1 VLLSD
6 GGLELSGEVVPD
18 ALRAVLADRDPEGDE
33 QLGAHRCGPSAH
45 PPIITEGDLA
55 AYRWIMTG
63 TNLRPFYG
71 RTATGNAVTLPGADF
86 IEVACG
92 LLRRVVEYSDT
103 AGFTEQLEG
112 SR

>member
-1 VLLSD
+1 
-6 GGLELSGEVVPD
+6 
-18 ALRAVLADRDPEGDE
+18 
-33 QLGAHRCGPSAH
+33 
-45 PPIITEGDLA
+45 
-55 AYRWIMTG
+55 
-63 TNLRPFYG
+63 
-71 RTATGNAVTLPGADF
+71 VTLPGADF

>member
-1 VLLSD
+1 
-6 GGLELSGEVVPD
+6 
-18 ALRAVLADRDPEGDE
+18 
-33 QLGAHRCGPSAH
+33 
-45 PPIITEGDLA
+45 
-55 AYRWIMTG
+55 MTG